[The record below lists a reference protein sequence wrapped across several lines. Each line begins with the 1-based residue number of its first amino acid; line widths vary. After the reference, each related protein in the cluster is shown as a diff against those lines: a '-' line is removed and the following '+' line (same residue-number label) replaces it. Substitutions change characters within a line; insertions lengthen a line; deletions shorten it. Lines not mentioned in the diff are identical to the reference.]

1 MAAVEQVVDLET
13 TEAGVVALVVER
25 AALAHLRIEISHLE
39 DAVRG
44 KREAM
49 EEELVKKV
57 KMVVTGVTKAG
68 ALVDAVV
75 DLEIEVTNN
84 ICKAEVVKQVE
95 VEPGGGNKAETIL
108 MEAAAVA
115 AEY

>member
-1 MAAVEQVVDLET
+1 MEQVVDLET
-13 TEAGVVALVVER
+13 TEAVVVALVVER
-25 AALAHLRIEISHLE
+25 EALDHLRIEISHLE

-57 KMVVTGVTKAG
+57 KMGVTGVTKAG

-84 ICKAEVVKQVE
+84 ICKVGEVKQVE
-95 VEPGGGNKAETIL
+95 VEPEGGSKAETIL
-108 MEAAAVA
+108 MEAAAVVV
-115 AEY
+115 EY